1 MLSLVLCDNL
11 EGWNGVG
18 GGREVQE
25 GEDMCI
31 LWLIYVDVWQKP
43 TQHCKTIILE
53 LKINLKKRV
62 LRIPRWCS
70 GKESTCQCRKQ
81 NRHGFDPWI
90 EEIPRVGNGN
100 PLQYSCLENY
110 MDRGVWWT
118 TQFVGS
124 KESDMPKHTYTHT
137 CTWIH
142 VYVWLNPFTVHL
154 KLSQHCLLI
163 GYTPIQNRKLQKL
176 NMFFPLKRCYLLYN
190 ERLYLPP

>member
-1 MLSLVLCDNL
+1 MCKTDSWWEVAKWCRMLSLVLCDNL

-110 MDRGVWWT
+110 MDREAWQVT
-118 TQFVGS
+118 VHRVT
-124 KESDMPKHTYTHT
+124 ESDTTMARTLRARDSLTLALTLMP
-137 CTWIH
+137 
-142 VYVWLNPFTVHL
+142 
-154 KLSQHCLLI
+154 
-163 GYTPIQNRKLQKL
+163 QKS
-176 NMFFPLKRCYLLYN
+176 PGA
-190 ERLYLPP
+190 PP